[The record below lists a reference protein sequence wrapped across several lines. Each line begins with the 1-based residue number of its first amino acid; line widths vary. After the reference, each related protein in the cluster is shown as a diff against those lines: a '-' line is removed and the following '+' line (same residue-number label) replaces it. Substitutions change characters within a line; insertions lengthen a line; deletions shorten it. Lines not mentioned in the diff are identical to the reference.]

1 MEASYFGS
9 SAIVQ
14 MLIEA
19 RADIHA
25 KTKNQTTA
33 LEVAID
39 QDQEGSH
46 DECVTLLRACGAVD
60 WREAGAGAA

>member
-39 QDQEGSH
+39 QNDDGSH
-46 DECVTLLRACGAVD
+46 DECIKVLRAAGAVD